1 MSINSKNFKN
11 FSRLENILIIGNGGR
26 ENSLAWAIQKNEL
39 IKKVYLIPGN
49 GGSERINKCER
60 IKIDVNKKDELLEKL
75 DSLKIDLI
83 VIGPEIPLANG
94 LADFLR
100 KKNFKVFGPNKDG
113 AKLEFSK
120 SWAKEFM
127 QDANIPTANFW
138 KVNSLEEAK
147 RIIDSSSIPLVVKAD
162 GLASGKGV
170 FIPDSKDECFCAA
183 ESIFNGK
190 FGNAGNVIVLEEKI
204 QGPEVSVFAL
214 CDGKRYT
221 LLPTAQDHK
230 RLNEKDQ
237 GPNTG
242 GMGAYSP
249 APLLTKDY
257 LDKIIKE
264 IIEPTINEL
273 NKRNID
279 YRGVIYFGLM
289 ITKSGPKVIEY
300 NCRFG
305 DPECQTIMP
314 LMDQNFVFLLEKCS
328 MGSLTGDEK
337 INTSD
342 KVRGCVIAKSKG
354 YPHEY
359 KTGFEISIGKIDSNN
374 CQIFDSGTSLSKNGK
389 LLTDG
394 GRVLSVVCQDKDFD
408 FVFEVFADLVTFFS
422 FFKGVSVDTA
432 LLNRIDFSLF
442 RNLEIIGIFK

>member
-1 MSINSKNFKN
+1 MNINSKNFKN
-11 FSRLENILIIGNGGR
+11 IGRLENISIIGNGGR

-39 IKKVYLIPGN
+39 VKKVFLIPGN
-49 GGSERINKCER
+49 AGSERLNKCKR
-60 IKIDVNKKDELLEKL
+60 IKIDIKNKKELVKKL
-75 DSLKIDLI
+75 DFLKVDLI
-83 VIGPEIPLANG
+83 IIGPEIPLAEG

-100 KKNFKVFGPNKDG
+100 EKDFKVFGPGKDG
-113 AKLEFSK
+113 AKLEYSK

-127 QDANIPTANFW
+127 RDANIPTAKFW

-147 RIIDSSSIPLVVKAD
+147 KIIHSSSIPLVVKAD

-170 FIPDSKDECFCAA
+170 FIPDSKEECFKET

-190 FGNAGNVIVLEEKI
+190 FGNSGNVVVLEEKI
-204 QGPEVSVFAL
+204 HGPEVSVFAL
-214 CDGKRYT
+214 CDGIKYI
-221 LLPTAQDHK
+221 LLPSAQDHK
-230 RLNEKDQ
+230 RLNEKDK

-249 APLLTKDY
+249 APLLTKNY
-257 LDKIIKE
+257 LERIIKE

-273 NKRNID
+273 NNKNID
-279 YRGVIYFGLM
+279 YKGVIYFGLM

-314 LMDQNFVFLLEKCS
+314 LMDQSFVFLLEKCA
-328 MGSLTGDEK
+328 MGNLTGNEK
-337 INTSD
+337 IDTSNR
-342 KVRGCVIAKSKG
+342 VSGCVIATSKG

-359 KTGFEISIGKIDSNN
+359 KIGFPIKIGKIDSSD
-374 CQIFDSGTSLSKNGK
+374 CQIFDSGTSLSKDGE

-394 GRVLSVVCQDKDFD
+394 GRVLSIVSQDKDFD
-408 FVFEVFADLVTFFS
+408 KVFEKLY
-422 FFKGVSVDTA
+422 KN
-432 LLNRIDFSLF
+432 LNEINFEGIYF
-442 RNLEIIGIFK
+442 RNDIGHQVRKKIFKEI

>member
-1 MSINSKNFKN
+1 MSIISTSSKNLN
-11 FSRLENILIIGNGGR
+11 RLRNILVIGSGGR
-26 ENSLAWAIQKNEL
+26 ENSLAWAIQKNKL
-39 IKKVYLIPGN
+39 VKKVYLIPGN
-49 GGSERINKCER
+49 AGSERINKCER
-60 IKIDVNKKDELLEKL
+60 IKIDIENKNELLEKL
-75 DSLKIDLI
+75 TSLKIDLI

-100 KKNFKVFGPNKDG
+100 KKDFKVFGPGKDG
-113 AKLEFSK
+113 AKLEYSK

-127 QDANIPTANFW
+127 QDAKIPTANFW
-138 KVNSLEEAK
+138 KVNSLKEAK
-147 RIIDSSSIPLVVKAD
+147 KVIHSSSIPLVVKAD

-170 FIPDSKDECFCAA
+170 FIPDSKDECFKAA
-183 ESIFNGK
+183 ELILSGK
-190 FGNAGNVIVLEEKI
+190 FGNSGNVIVLEEKI
-204 QGPEVSVFAL
+204 EGPEVSVFAL
-214 CDGKRYT
+214 CDGERFI

-230 RLNEKDQ
+230 RLMEEDK

-249 APLLTKDY
+249 APLLTKDL
-257 LDKIIKE
+257 LDRIIKE
-264 IIEPTINEL
+264 IIEPTIDEL
-273 NKRNID
+273 NKKNID
-279 YRGVIYFGLM
+279 YKGVIYFGLM

-328 MGSLTGDEK
+328 MGNLTGSET
-337 INTSD
+337 IEATD
-342 KVRGCVIAKSKG
+342 KVSGCVIATSKG

-359 KTGFEISIGKIDSNN
+359 KTGFPIEIGNIDSYD
-374 CQIFDSGTSLSKNGK
+374 CQIFDSGTSLNKSGE

-408 FVFEVFADLVTFFS
+408 LVFEKAYKNLKEINFN
-422 FFKGVSVDTA
+422 G
-432 LLNRIDFSLF
+432 IYF
-442 RNLEIIGIFK
+442 RNDIGHQVRKNFSKEN

>member
-1 MSINSKNFKN
+1 MGIHSLSSRNSIN
-11 FSRLENILIIGNGGR
+11 RLENILIIGNGGR

-39 IKKVYLIPGN
+39 VKKVYLIPGN
-49 GGSERINKCER
+49 AGSERINKCER
-60 IKIDVNKKDELLEKL
+60 IKIDINNKNELVEKL
-75 DSLKIDLI
+75 DFFKIDLV

-147 RIIDSSSIPLVVKAD
+147 KTIKSSSIPLVVKAD

-170 FIPDSKDECFCAA
+170 FIPNSKDECIKAA
-183 ESIFNGK
+183 ETIFNGK
-190 FGNAGNVIVLEEKI
+190 FGNSGNVVVLEEKI

-214 CDGKRYT
+214 CDGKRYK

-230 RLNEKDQ
+230 RLNEKDK

-249 APLLTKDY
+249 APLLTEDD
-257 LDKIIKE
+257 LDRIIKE

-279 YRGVIYFGLM
+279 YKGVIYFGLM

-337 INTSD
+337 INTSN
-342 KVRGCVIAKSKG
+342 KVSACVIATSKG

-359 KTGFEISIGKIDSNN
+359 KTGYQIKIGKIDSND
-374 CQIFDSGTSLSKNGK
+374 CQIFDSGTSFSESGK
-389 LLTDG
+389 LLTAG
-394 GRVLSVVCQDKDFD
+394 GRVLSIVCQDKDFD
-408 FVFEVFADLVTFFS
+408 KAFEKAYKNLKEIHFE
-422 FFKGVSVDTA
+422 G
-432 LLNRIDFSLF
+432 IYF
-442 RNLEIIGIFK
+442 RNDIGHQVRKNFSKEN

>member
-1 MSINSKNFKN
+1 MSINSTSSKTL
-11 FSRLENILIIGNGGR
+11 SRLKNILIIGNGGR
-26 ENSLAWAIQKNEL
+26 ENSLAWAIQKNESVR
-39 IKKVYLIPGN
+39 KVYLIPGN
-49 GGSERINKCER
+49 AGSERIKKCER
-60 IKIDVNKKDELLEKL
+60 IKIDINNKTELVKKL
-75 DSLKIDLI
+75 AFLKIDLI

-100 KKNFKVFGPNKDG
+100 KKDFKVFGPGKDG
-113 AKLEFSK
+113 AKLEYSK

-127 QDANIPTANFW
+127 QNANIPTANFW

-147 RIIDSSSIPLVVKAD
+147 KIIHSSPFPLVVKAD

-170 FIPDSKDECFCAA
+170 FIPHSKDECFKAA

-190 FGNAGNVIVLEEKI
+190 FGNSGNVVVLEEKI

-214 CDGKRYT
+214 CDGARYI

-230 RLNEKDQ
+230 RLNEKDK

-249 APLLTKDY
+249 APLLTEDS
-257 LDKIIKE
+257 LNRIIKE

-279 YRGVIYFGLM
+279 YKGVIYFGLM
-289 ITKSGPKVIEY
+289 LTTSGPKVIEY

-314 LMDQNFVFLLEKCS
+314 LMDQDFVFLLEKCS
-328 MGSLTGDEK
+328 MGNLTGHEK
-337 INTSD
+337 IDHHD
-342 KVRGCVIAKSKG
+342 KVSGCVIATSKG
-354 YPHEY
+354 YPNEY
-359 KTGFEISIGKIDSNN
+359 KIGFPIKIGEIDSSD
-374 CQIFDSGTSLSKNGK
+374 CQIFDSGTSLSKNGE

-394 GRVLSVVCQDKDFD
+394 GRVLSIVCQDIDFD
-408 FVFEVFADLVTFFS
+408 MVFKKAYKNLKEINFDGIYFRKDIGHQVRKNFS
-422 FFKGVSVDTA
+422 KE
-432 LLNRIDFSLF
+432 N
-442 RNLEIIGIFK
+442 

>member
-1 MSINSKNFKN
+1 MSINPKG
-11 FSRLENILIIGNGGR
+11 SRSIIQLENILIIGNGGR

-39 IKKVYLIPGN
+39 VKKVYLIPGN

-60 IKIDVNKKDELLEKL
+60 IKIDINNKDELVEKL
-75 DSLKIDLI
+75 SFLKIDLV

-94 LADFLR
+94 LADFIR
-100 KKNFKVFGPNKDG
+100 KKGFKVFGPGKDG

-127 QDANIPTANFW
+127 KKARIPTADFW

-147 RIIDSSSIPLVVKAD
+147 RIIYSSTIPLVVKAD

-170 FIPDSKDECFCAA
+170 FIPDSKEECFRAT

-190 FGNAGNVIVLEEKI
+190 FGDSGNVVVLEEKI
-204 QGPEVSVFAL
+204 EGPEVSVFAL
-214 CDGKRYT
+214 CDGEKYI

-230 RLNEKDQ
+230 RLNNNDQ

-249 APLLTKDY
+249 TPLLTEEH
-257 LDKIIKE
+257 LERIIKE
-264 IIEPTINEL
+264 IIKPTIKEL
-273 NKRNID
+273 KKRDID
-279 YRGVIYFGLM
+279 YKGVIYFGLM
-289 ITKSGPKVIEY
+289 ITNSGPKVIEY

-305 DPECQTIMP
+305 DPECQTLMP

-328 MGSLTGDEK
+328 MGNLTGDEK
-337 INTSD
+337 IDIPN
-342 KVRGCVIAKSKG
+342 KVSGCVIATSRG
-354 YPHEY
+354 YPYEY
-359 KTGFEISIGKIDSNN
+359 KTGFPIKIGNIDSND
-374 CQIFDSGTSLSKNGK
+374 CQIFDSGTSLSKNGE

-394 GRVLSVVCQDKDFD
+394 GRVLSIVCQDKDFD
-408 FVFEVFADLVTFFS
+408 MVFEKAYKNLKEINFE
-422 FFKGVSVDTA
+422 G
-432 LLNRIDFSLF
+432 IYF
-442 RNLEIIGIFK
+442 RNDIGHQVRKNCSKEN

>member
-1 MSINSKNFKN
+1 MSINSKSSKGLSN
-11 FSRLENILIIGNGGR
+11 LENVLIIGNGGR
-26 ENSLAWAIQKNEL
+26 ENSLAWAIQKNESV
-39 IKKVYLIPGN
+39 KKVYLLPGN
-49 GGSERINKCER
+49 AGSERIKKCER
-60 IKIDVNKKDELLEKL
+60 IKIDLSNKNKLVEKL
-75 DSLKIDLI
+75 HFFKIDLI
-83 VIGPEIPLANG
+83 VIGPEIALANG

-100 KKNFKVFGPNKDG
+100 KNDFKVFGPGKDG
-113 AKLEFSK
+113 AKLEYSK

-147 RIIDSSSIPLVVKAD
+147 KIINASSNPLVVKAD

-170 FIPDSKDECFCAA
+170 FIPDSKDECLRATK
-183 ESIFNGK
+183 SIFNGK
-190 FGNAGNVIVLEEKI
+190 FGNSGNVVVLEEKI

-214 CDGKRYT
+214 CDGEKYV

-230 RLNEKDQ
+230 RLNEKDK

-249 APLLTKDY
+249 TPVLTEKY
-257 LDKIIKE
+257 LDRIIKE
-264 IIEPTINEL
+264 IIEPTIDEL
-273 NKRNID
+273 NKKHID

-314 LMDQNFVFLLEKCS
+314 LVNKDFVFILEKCS
-328 MGSLTGDEK
+328 MGNLTGNEK
-337 INTSD
+337 INSSN
-342 KVRGCVIAKSKG
+342 KVSGCVIATSKG

-359 KTGFEISIGKIDSNN
+359 KIGFPIKIGEIESND
-374 CQIFDSGTSLSKNGK
+374 CQIFDSGTSFNENGE
-389 LLTDG
+389 LVTDG
-394 GRVLSVVCQDKDFD
+394 GRVLSIVCQDKDFD
-408 FVFEVFADLVTFFS
+408 AVFEKAYKNLKEINFE
-422 FFKGVSVDTA
+422 G
-432 LLNRIDFSLF
+432 IYF
-442 RNLEIIGIFK
+442 RNDIGHQVRKIFSKEN

>member
-1 MSINSKNFKN
+1 MGINSPSSRNFI
-11 FSRLENILIIGNGGR
+11 RLENILIIGNGGR

-39 IKKVYLIPGN
+39 VKKVYLIPGN
-49 GGSERINKCER
+49 AGSERLNKCER
-60 IKIDVNKKDELLEKL
+60 IRIDINNKNELVEKL
-75 DSLKIDLI
+75 DFLKIDLI
-83 VIGPEIPLANG
+83 VIGPEIALANG

-100 KKNFKVFGPNKDG
+100 EKEFKVFGPGKDG
-113 AKLEFSK
+113 AKLEYSK

-127 QDANIPTANFW
+127 QDANIPTAKFW

-147 RIIDSSSIPLVVKAD
+147 KIINSSSIPLVVKAD

-170 FIPDSKDECFCAA
+170 FIPNSKDECLKAA
-183 ESIFNGK
+183 ESIFNGR
-190 FGNAGNVIVLEEKI
+190 FGTSGDVSVLEEKI

-214 CDGKRYT
+214 CDGERYT

-230 RLNEKDQ
+230 RLNEKDT

-249 APLLTKDY
+249 APLLTEDY

-273 NKRNID
+273 NKRNIN

-328 MGSLTGDEK
+328 MGNLTGDEK
-337 INTSD
+337 IFTSD
-342 KVRGCVIAKSKG
+342 KVSGCVIATSKG
-354 YPHEY
+354 YPNEY
-359 KTGFEISIGKIDSNN
+359 KTGYPIKIGKIDSND
-374 CQIFDSGTSLSKNGK
+374 CQIFDSGTSFSESGK
-389 LLTDG
+389 LLTAG
-394 GRVLSVVCQDKDFD
+394 GRVLSIVCQEKDFD
-408 FVFEVFADLVTFFS
+408 SVFEKAYKNLKEIHFE
-422 FFKGVSVDTA
+422 G
-432 LLNRIDFSLF
+432 IYF
-442 RNLEIIGIFK
+442 RNDIGHQVRKNFSKEN

>member
-1 MSINSKNFKN
+1 MSFNSTSSKSFN
-11 FSRLENILIIGNGGR
+11 RLENILIIGNGGR

-39 IKKVYLIPGN
+39 VKKVYLSPGN
-49 GGSERINKCER
+49 AGSERINKCER
-60 IKIDVNKKDELLEKL
+60 IKIDINNKKELVEKL
-75 DSLKIDLI
+75 DILKIGLT
-83 VIGPEIPLANG
+83 VIGPEIPLASG

-100 KKNFKVFGPNKDG
+100 KKGFKVFGPGKDG
-113 AKLEFSK
+113 AKLEYSK

-127 QDANIPTANFW
+127 QGANIPTAKFW
-138 KVNSLEEAK
+138 KVKSLEEAK
-147 RIIDSSSIPLVVKAD
+147 KIIHSSSVPLVVKAD

-170 FIPDSKDECFCAA
+170 FIPDSKDECFTAA
-183 ESIFNGK
+183 ESIFSGK
-190 FGNAGNVIVLEEKI
+190 FGNSGNVVVLEEKI

-214 CDGKRYT
+214 CDGKKYL

-230 RLNEKDQ
+230 RLNEKDR

-249 APLLTKDY
+249 APLLTEDH
-257 LDKIIKE
+257 LDTIVKE

-273 NKRNID
+273 NNKKID

-314 LMDQNFVFLLEKCS
+314 LMDQSFVSLLEKCA
-328 MGSLTGDEK
+328 MGKLTGDEK
-337 INTSD
+337 IDATK
-342 KVRGCVIAKSKG
+342 KVSGCVIATSKG

-359 KTGFEISIGKIDSNN
+359 KTGFPIKIGKIDSTD
-374 CQIFDSGTSLSKNGK
+374 CQIFDSGTRFSKNGE

-394 GRVLSVVCQDKDFD
+394 GRVLSIVCQDIDFD
-408 FVFEVFADLVTFFS
+408 LVFEKAYKNLKEINFD
-422 FFKGVSVDTA
+422 G
-432 LLNRIDFSLF
+432 IYF
-442 RNLEIIGIFK
+442 RNDIGHQVRKRFSQEN

>member
-1 MSINSKNFKN
+1 MSINPTSSKCISK
-11 FSRLENILIIGNGGR
+11 LENILIIGNGGR

-39 IKKVYLIPGN
+39 VKKVYLIPGN
-49 GGSERINKCER
+49 AGSVRINKCER
-60 IKIDVNKKDELLEKL
+60 IKIDIKNKTELVKKLEFF
-75 DSLKIDLI
+75 KIDLV

-100 KKNFKVFGPNKDG
+100 NKNFKVFGPGKDG
-113 AKLEFSK
+113 AKLEYSK

-138 KVNSLEEAK
+138 KVNSPEEAK
-147 RIIDSSSIPLVVKAD
+147 KIINSSTNPLVVKAD

-170 FIPDSKDECFCAA
+170 FIPDSKDECFRVT
-183 ESIFNGK
+183 ESILNGR
-190 FGNAGNVIVLEEKI
+190 FGDSGNVVVLEEKI

-214 CDGKRYT
+214 CDGERYI

-230 RLNEKDQ
+230 RIYEKDK

-249 APLLTKDY
+249 APLLTEDD
-257 LDKIIKE
+257 LHKIIKE
-264 IIEPTINEL
+264 IIEPTIDEL
-273 NKRNID
+273 NKKNII
-279 YRGVIYFGLM
+279 YKGVIYFGLM

-328 MGSLTGDEK
+328 MGNLTGDEK

-342 KVRGCVIAKSKG
+342 KVSGCVIATSKG

-359 KTGFEISIGKIDSNN
+359 KTGFQIKIGKIDSND
-374 CQIFDSGTSLSKNGK
+374 CQIFDSGTSLSANGK

-394 GRVLSVVCQDKDFD
+394 GRVLSIVCQDKDFD
-408 FVFEVFADLVTFFS
+408 MVFEKAYKNLKEIHFEGIF
-422 FFKGVSVDTA
+422 
-432 LLNRIDFSLF
+432 F
-442 RNLEIIGIFK
+442 RNDIGHQVRKNFSRED

>member
-1 MSINSKNFKN
+1 MSINPTSSKSSIK
-11 FSRLENILIIGNGGR
+11 LENILIIGNGGR

-39 IKKVYLIPGN
+39 VKKVYLIPGN
-49 GGSERINKCER
+49 AGSERINKCQR
-60 IKIDVNKKDELLEKL
+60 IKIDINNKNELLKKL
-75 DSLKIDLI
+75 NSYNIDLI

-100 KKNFKVFGPNKDG
+100 KKGFKVFGPDKDG
-113 AKLEFSK
+113 ARLEYSK
-120 SWAKEFM
+120 SWAKIFM

-147 RIIDSSSIPLVVKAD
+147 KIIYSSSTPLVVKAD

-170 FIPDSKDECFCAA
+170 FIPDSKDECFEAA
-183 ESIFNGK
+183 EAIFNGK
-190 FGNAGNVIVLEEKI
+190 FGDSGNVVVLEEKI

-214 CDGKRYT
+214 CDGKKYV

-230 RLNEKDQ
+230 RLNENDE

-249 APLLTKDY
+249 APLLTEDY
-257 LDKIIKE
+257 LDRIIHE

-273 NKRNID
+273 NKKNID

-314 LMDQNFVFLLEKCS
+314 LLDQNFVLLLEKCS
-328 MGSLTGDEK
+328 MGNLTGKEK
-337 INTSD
+337 IDTSN
-342 KVRGCVIAKSKG
+342 KVSGCVIATSRG
-354 YPHEY
+354 YPYEY
-359 KTGFEISIGKIDSNN
+359 KTGFPIKIGSIDFTD
-374 CQIFDSGTSLSKNGK
+374 CQIFDSGTSFSKSGA
-389 LLTDG
+389 LVTDG
-394 GRVLSVVCQDKDFD
+394 GRVLSIVCQDENFD
-408 FVFEVFADLVTFFS
+408 MVFEKAYKNLKKIS
-422 FFKGVSVDTA
+422 FEG
-432 LLNRIDFSLF
+432 IYF
-442 RNLEIIGIFK
+442 RNDIGHQVRTEVLKEN

>member
-1 MSINSKNFKN
+1 MRIHSPNSKSFN
-11 FSRLENILIIGNGGR
+11 RLENILIIGNGGR

-39 IKKVYLIPGN
+39 VNKVYLVPGN
-49 GGSERINKCER
+49 AGSERINKCER
-60 IKIDVNKKDELLEKL
+60 IKIDINNENELLEKL
-75 DSLKIDLI
+75 DFLKIDLV

-94 LADFLR
+94 LADLLR
-100 KKNFKVFGPNKDG
+100 KKDFKVFGPNKDG

-127 QDANIPTANFW
+127 QKANIPTANFW
-138 KVNSLEEAK
+138 KVNSIEEAK
-147 RIIDSSSIPLVVKAD
+147 KIINSSSIPLVVKAD

-170 FIPDSKDECFCAA
+170 FIPNSTDECLKAA

-190 FGNAGNVIVLEEKI
+190 FGDSGNIVVLEEKI

-214 CDGKRYT
+214 CDGQRYT

-230 RLNEKDQ
+230 RLNEKDT

-249 APLLTKDY
+249 APLLTEDY

-273 NKRNID
+273 NKRKID

-314 LMDQNFVFLLEKCS
+314 LMDQNFLFLLEKCS
-328 MGSLTGDEK
+328 MGNLTGNEK
-337 INTSD
+337 IITSD
-342 KVRGCVIAKSKG
+342 KVSGCVIATSKG

-359 KTGFEISIGKIDSNN
+359 KTGFQITIGNIDSND
-374 CQIFDSGTSLSKNGK
+374 CQIFDSGTSLSENGK
-389 LLTDG
+389 LLTNG
-394 GRVLSVVCQDKDFD
+394 GRVLSIVCQDKDFD
-408 FVFEVFADLVTFFS
+408 MVFEKAYKNLKEIHFE
-422 FFKGVSVDTA
+422 G
-432 LLNRIDFSLF
+432 IYF
-442 RNLEIIGIFK
+442 RNDIGHQVRKNFSGEH